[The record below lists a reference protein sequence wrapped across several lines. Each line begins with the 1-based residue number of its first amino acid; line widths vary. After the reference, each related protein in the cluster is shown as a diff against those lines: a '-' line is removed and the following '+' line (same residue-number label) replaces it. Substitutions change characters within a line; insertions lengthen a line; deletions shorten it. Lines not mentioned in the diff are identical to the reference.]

1 MKFLIPVVVG
11 AIIGYFTNWLAIKM
25 LFRPHYEKRF
35 MGIVMPFTPGL
46 IPKEKVRISHSI
58 GVAVGQHLLS
68 PETIAEVLSSEET
81 NRQMKLWLEGTIS
94 RLKDSG
100 KSIKES
106 LENISMD
113 GYNDFALMIK
123 GALNNLIFTQIK
135 GQKFK
140 NAILDFIENKLNQD
154 EMYDEIKEKIKIL
167 IYQFSESDEVGK
179 LLESTIEKEFAKLSN
194 DERTL
199 GDMLPEATILKINR
213 YLDENSNKISNHIRE
228 LISSPNIQNKLKI
241 SIATMVNQNVSR
253 LITSFISP
261 ETISEKVFSAIW
273 NYIDNENSNQDIIVI
288 VRSTLDRIMKV
299 RVSNIAPQLL
309 YNIDTKEVSKQILSY
324 AINKETQDN
333 IVDIIDGKLRSSN
346 KENIID
352 QISVKLDIM
361 LNSSELNNKVISLTD
376 DIVDQF
382 MNKPLSIIMDMA
394 DDNLLKIYDFTKI
407 IFQNF
412 TRNELPRIIELFN
425 VSKIVEDNI
434 NKFDVEFT
442 EELILDIA
450 SKELKTITWL
460 GALLGGIMG
469 VLSPLL
475 QML

>member
-46 IPKEKVRISHSI
+46 IPKEKARISHSI

-135 GQKFK
+135 GRKFK

-179 LLESTIEKEFAKLSN
+179 LLESTIEKEFTKLSN

-199 GDMLPEATILKINR
+199 GDMLPEAIILKINR
-213 YLDENSNKISNHIRE
+213 YLDENSNKISNHIRG
-228 LISSPNIQNKLKI
+228 LISSPNMQDKLKV

-288 VRSTLDRIMKV
+288 IRSSLDRIMKV
-299 RVSNIAPQLL
+299 KVSNIAPQLL

-333 IVDIIDGKLRSSN
+333 IVDIIDEKLRSSN
-346 KENIID
+346 KENIVD

-407 IFQNF
+407 VFENF

-469 VLSPLL
+469 LLSPLL